1 MWLQF
6 VLYYSIYDIF
16 LHRFLYSIYASTLM
30 VIHNIQCCS
39 LIRLWVQSTIHI
51 RSLQVLTELRE
62 WLYAWLAR
70 STTDC
75 LANNTSDLCS
85 MGELPSLSLS
95 MWVPVGLCFWGQCW
109 LPRVM
114 DQVTENH
121 ARLESPW
128 VWRWVWH
135 WKRGK
140 CKGKQTDNAEKC
152 QGKNA
157 AFHSE
162 RCAWESFLLAFTIP
176 CLSESLSI
184 GITKLKPNLQQ
195 EIVTLYSR

>member
-1 MWLQF
+1 MSF
-6 VLYYSIYDIF
+6 FFTHACDFNLYYIIYYIF

-70 STTDC
+70 STTGC
-75 LANNTSDLCS
+75 LANNTSDLLS
-85 MGELPSLSLS
+85 MGELPSLSRS
-95 MWVPVGLCFWGQCW
+95 VWVPVGLCFWGQCW

-114 DQVTENH
+114 DQVTESH
-121 ARLESPW
+121 ARLERPW

-135 WKRGK
+135 WKRRK
-140 CKGKQTDNAEKC
+140 SKGKSPWPSRQTTQRKVKEKM
-152 QGKNA
+152 QHSTVSDVRGKV
-157 AFHSE
+157 F
-162 RCAWESFLLAFTIP
+162 CFLLSSLV
-176 CLSESLSI
+176 CLRVYPLA
-184 GITKLKPNLQQ
+184 
-195 EIVTLYSR
+195 